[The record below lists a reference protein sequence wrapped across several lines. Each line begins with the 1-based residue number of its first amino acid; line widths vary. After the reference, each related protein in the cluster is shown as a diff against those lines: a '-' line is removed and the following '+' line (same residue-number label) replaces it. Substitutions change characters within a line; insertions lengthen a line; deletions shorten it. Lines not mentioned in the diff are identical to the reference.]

1 MNVEVV
7 GSPTEIAE
15 ESDADVEPKI
25 EKRKREPKKARG
37 VPVPE
42 DTEDEEEFGS
52 PSKRPLRAEDRPL
65 GARELRE
72 LLAGHR
78 EDMRQAWH
86 AFEHRLDKLE
96 VNQRNQTGEISS
108 LAGRMKINEKDVAG
122 VKKAQAS
129 AEKQIEN
136 LTSEVASLNVRFQEV
151 QQGLKNTKS
160 EPPPPGAG
168 LGPDPWA
175 DYLHRQQATA
185 QTHSRERVHLG
196 EGANSKAASSVV
208 GGGDVDGLSNEDK
221 RTLIVGGWMPDTRRA
236 TIEEESKALLEHP
249 EIQPLLDV
257 AKLAV
262 YGPRRSIGMLK
273 FSERE
278 DERSLDDVKSRM
290 WKVVKTASQLKVP
303 VESAKAMGEEKT
315 MWCAFVKTK
324 QARTRTAHISLCR
337 RVTMAL
343 AADAKNEEGGVLN
356 FDHTTIGA
364 YDMDWNAGTIWC
376 GTHKLASATH
386 RCPKDAQTIYMTGG
400 WINLDAVGLVAG
412 CSADAARAAF
422 EREL

>member
-108 LAGRMKINEKDVAG
+108 LAGCMKINEKDVAG

-175 DYLHRQQATA
+175 DYLHRQQ
-185 QTHSRERVHLG
+185 SYG
-196 EGANSKAASSVV
+196 
-208 GGGDVDGLSNEDK
+208 
-221 RTLIVGGWMPDTRRA
+221 PDT
-236 TIEEESKALLEHP
+236 LP
-249 EIQPLLDV
+249 
-257 AKLAV
+257 
-262 YGPRRSIGMLK
+262 
-273 FSERE
+273 
-278 DERSLDDVKSRM
+278 
-290 WKVVKTASQLKVP
+290 
-303 VESAKAMGEEKT
+303 
-315 MWCAFVKTK
+315 
-324 QARTRTAHISLCR
+324 
-337 RVTMAL
+337 
-343 AADAKNEEGGVLN
+343 
-356 FDHTTIGA
+356 
-364 YDMDWNAGTIWC
+364 
-376 GTHKLASATH
+376 
-386 RCPKDAQTIYMTGG
+386 
-400 WINLDAVGLVAG
+400 
-412 CSADAARAAF
+412 
-422 EREL
+422 